1 MAGVCANDTVMAS
14 ENSLEIDKTAD
25 DVIGADEDM
34 KLASSDGDVLTSS
47 HDVDGDDFKSI
58 QDVIDSSKDGDTI
71 CLGGKTFK
79 SNGRTIMANKSV
91 TIVGGFK
98 DKDNIYATLDG
109 EKQSRIMII
118 SANVTLKGITF
129 VNGNASDSGNGHYNA
144 NGGAIFVNTNNNL
157 SVVNCTFNNN
167 TAVYSGGAIFMGYN
181 AFLSCDGCVFN
192 FNHADGDGG
201 AIDGGSAVNCV
212 FNFNHAGG
220 DGGAMS
226 GGSAVDCVFNNNS
239 AGSYGGAM
247 SGGSAVNCVF
257 NFNHA
262 GGDGGAMWYGS
273 AVNCVFSNNSAGSA
287 GGAMYDGSADSCIF
301 IGDGADGGT
310 SFSDPVLRVFNYTSG
325 YNSGE
330 RLRFNLTSNS
340 GIAILNRN
348 IAVDIFKDNFSIGTF
363 NCLSGDGLPITLNTG
378 SYVAVCRASEYG
390 IDPVNVT
397 LTITKAYSNIVA
409 SPITVAYNSGKY
421 LTVALRDDKS
431 SPVSGVQLSVDIN
444 GIKKFTT
451 DKNGRIKVPTD
462 NLAPKTYTVKIT
474 FNGNGNYLKSDGEVK
489 LKVKKAT
496 PKITAKKKTFK
507 KSVKI
512 KKYAVTL
519 KSGKTPIKKAK
530 LTLKIKG
537 KKFTAKTNAKGKAT
551 FKIRKLTK
559 KGKHWA
565 TVSFGENSC
574 YKKVTRK
581 VKITV
586 K

>member
-1 MAGVCANDTVMAS
+1 MKFKKTFLLICLLVFLFSMAGVCANDTVMAS

-34 KLASSDGDVLTSS
+34 KLTSSDGDVLTSS

-98 DKDNIYATLDG
+98 DKSNVYATLDG

-129 VNGNASDSGNGHYNA
+129 VNGNASDSGYGYNA

-167 TAVYSGGAIFMGYN
+167 TAVYSGGAIFSNYN
-181 AFLSCDGCVFN
+181 AFLSCDGCIFN
-192 FNHADGDGG
+192 FNYADNRGG
-201 AIDGGSAVNCV
+201 AMYGGSAVNCV
-212 FNFNHAGG
+212 FNFNHA
-220 DGGAMS
+220 D
-226 GGSAVDCVFNNNS
+226 NR
-239 AGSYGGAM
+239 
-247 SGGSAVNCVF
+247 
-257 NFNHA
+257 
-262 GGDGGAMWYGS
+262 GGAMW
-273 AVNCVFSNNSAGSA
+273 
-287 GGAMYDGSADSCIF
+287 DGSADSCIF
-301 IGDGADGGT
+301 TGNVADGGT

-330 RLRFNLTSNS
+330 RLIFNLTSNS

-348 IAVDIFKDNFSIGTF
+348 VAVDIFKDNLSIGTF
-363 NCLSGDGLPITLNTG
+363 NCLSGEGLPITLNTG
-378 SYVAVCRASEYG
+378 SYVAVCRASDYG

-397 LTITKAYSNIVA
+397 LTVTRAYSNIVA

-421 LTVALRDDKS
+421 LTVALRDDKNC
-431 SPVSGVQLSVDIN
+431 PVSGVQLSVDIN

-507 KSVKI
+507 KSKKV
-512 KKYAVTL
+512 KKYTVTL
-519 KSGKTPIKKAK
+519 KNNKKPIAKVK
-530 LTLKIKG
+530 LTLKIKS
-537 KKFTAKTNAKGKAT
+537 KKFVAKTNKKGKAT
-551 FKIRKLTK
+551 FKIKKLTK

>member
-1 MAGVCANDTVMAS
+1 MKFKKTFLLICLLVFLFSMAGVCANDTVMAS

-34 KLASSDGDVLTSS
+34 KLTSSDGDVLTSS

-98 DKDNIYATLDG
+98 DKSNVYATLDG

-129 VNGNASDSGNGHYNA
+129 VNGNASDSGYGYNA

-167 TAVYSGGAIFMGYN
+167 TAVYSGGAIFSNYN
-181 AFLSCDGCVFN
+181 AFLSCDGCIFN
-192 FNHADGDGG
+192 FNYADNRGG
-201 AIDGGSAVNCV
+201 AMYGGSAVNCV
-212 FNFNHAGG
+212 FNFNHAG
-220 DGGAMS
+220 
-226 GGSAVDCVFNNNS
+226 
-239 AGSYGGAM
+239 SYGGAM
-247 SGGSAVNCVF
+247 YGGSAVGCVFNFNHAGSAAGATWYGSAVNCVF

-262 GGDGGAMWYGS
+262 DNRGGAMW
-273 AVNCVFSNNSAGSA
+273 
-287 GGAMYDGSADSCIF
+287 DGSADSCIF
-301 IGDGADGGT
+301 TGNVADGGT

-330 RLRFNLTSNS
+330 RLIFNLTSNS

-348 IAVDIFKDNFSIGTF
+348 VAVDIFKDNLSIGTF
-363 NCLSGDGLPITLNTG
+363 NCLSGEGLPITLNTG
-378 SYVAVCRASEYG
+378 SYVAVCRASDYG

-397 LTITKAYSNIVA
+397 LTVTRAYSNIVA

-421 LTVALRDDKS
+421 LTVALRDDKNC
-431 SPVSGVQLSVDIN
+431 PVSGVQLSVDIN

-507 KSVKI
+507 KSKKV
-512 KKYAVTL
+512 KKYTVTL
-519 KSGKTPIKKAK
+519 KNNKKPIAKVK
-530 LTLKIKG
+530 LTLKIKS
-537 KKFTAKTNAKGKAT
+537 KKFVAKTNKKGKAT
-551 FKIRKLTK
+551 FKIKKLTK

>member
-1 MAGVCANDTVMAS
+1 
-14 ENSLEIDKTAD
+14 
-25 DVIGADEDM
+25 
-34 KLASSDGDVLTSS
+34 
-47 HDVDGDDFKSI
+47 
-58 QDVIDSSKDGDTI
+58 
-71 CLGGKTFK
+71 
-79 SNGRTIMANKSV
+79 
-91 TIVGGFK
+91 
-98 DKDNIYATLDG
+98 
-109 EKQSRIMII
+109 
-118 SANVTLKGITF
+118 
-129 VNGNASDSGNGHYNA
+129 
-144 NGGAIFVNTNNNL
+144 
-157 SVVNCTFNNN
+157 
-167 TAVYSGGAIFMGYN
+167 
-181 AFLSCDGCVFN
+181 
-192 FNHADGDGG
+192 
-201 AIDGGSAVNCV
+201 
-212 FNFNHAGG
+212 
-220 DGGAMS
+220 
-226 GGSAVDCVFNNNS
+226 
-239 AGSYGGAM
+239 
-247 SGGSAVNCVF
+247 
-257 NFNHA
+257 
-262 GGDGGAMWYGS
+262 
-273 AVNCVFSNNSAGSA
+273 
-287 GGAMYDGSADSCIF
+287 MYDGSADSCIF

-409 SPITVAYNSGKY
+409 SPITVADNSGKY